1 MVYCPALVCVC
12 MYVCMYVCTYN
23 LGSLMFFTD
32 DNTNDILMIWYINI
46 TTQLPT
52 ISKAFNITL
61 PVGTDQDLKKVDVI
75 M

>member
-1 MVYCPALVCVC
+1 
-12 MYVCMYVCTYN
+12 
-23 LGSLMFFTD
+23 MFFTD